1 MKTSI
6 ETNARPFLK
15 WAGGKRQLLNEFEDF
30 FPEDL
35 KKGKIENYIEPFIGS
50 GAVFF
55 HIASKYEVK
64 NYFIS
69 DINADLILA
78 YKVIK
83 QDVESLIELLKE
95 YQADYH
101 SMDKNSQKMRY
112 YEIRNKYNEKLRG
125 FDYNTSSSDWVERSA
140 QIIFLNR
147 TCFNGL
153 FRVNSKG
160 EFNVPIGNY
169 NNPTICDE
177 ENLFSV
183 KELLQNTTIE
193 WGDYTVCKKYVNENT
208 FIYFD
213 PPYLPIS
220 ETSHFTAYSKESFGR
235 KEQEELAKFYHELHK
250 TGAKLMLSNS
260 DPTNVNPDETFFN
273 DKYRG
278 DNIYLNKVNASRMIN
293 SIKEKRGKIRELII
307 VNYD

>member
-1 MKTSI
+1 
-6 ETNARPFLK
+6 NAKPFLK

-112 YEIRNKYNEKLRG
+112 YEIRNKYNE
-125 FDYNTSSSDWVERSA
+125 
-140 QIIFLNR
+140 
-147 TCFNGL
+147 
-153 FRVNSKG
+153 
-160 EFNVPIGNY
+160 
-169 NNPTICDE
+169 
-177 ENLFSV
+177 
-183 KELLQNTTIE
+183 
-193 WGDYTVCKKYVNENT
+193 
-208 FIYFD
+208 
-213 PPYLPIS
+213 
-220 ETSHFTAYSKESFGR
+220 
-235 KEQEELAKFYHELHK
+235 
-250 TGAKLMLSNS
+250 
-260 DPTNVNPDETFFN
+260 
-273 DKYRG
+273 
-278 DNIYLNKVNASRMIN
+278 
-293 SIKEKRGKIRELII
+293 
-307 VNYD
+307 